1 MSGVIAGD
9 DLDFKLIL
17 KVQHFSHIKK
27 RYKSRVYMICK
38 ASIPQSF
45 PRQREVL
52 AASRDLDMM
61 ILREMA
67 WGLEQSE
74 DTTARLC
81 DNSTEMET

>member
-1 MSGVIAGD
+1 
-9 DLDFKLIL
+9 
-17 KVQHFSHIKK
+17 
-27 RYKSRVYMICK
+27 MICK